1 MLIFSLLVLVEE
13 VCTTERAE
21 SSASSETLS
30 AKSGD
35 APVAA
40 DTKSDKSSDQ
50 PKSRQEVTATTAP
63 TVVESQQTTSEA
75 NLTAEDKPVSDAKI
89 DSARKPTIVR
99 LDASG
104 RITVVEQSEVK
115 AVVPQ
120 DTSVPKSV
128 ESVSGDTQGLL
139 SDELCIAANVGA
151 DCSYLYYCSF
161 AVFCF
166 IFTLLISAYPTLEFF
181 RLY

>member
-13 VCTTERAE
+13 VCATERAE

-30 AKSGD
+30 AKSED

-50 PKSRQEVTATTAP
+50 PKSSQEDIAP
-63 TVVESQQTTSEA
+63 TVVKSQQTTSQG
-75 NLTAEDKPVSDAKI
+75 NLPAEDKPVSDAKI

-104 RITVVEQSEVK
+104 RITLVEQSEVK

-139 SDELCIAANVGA
+139 SNELCIAANVGT
-151 DCSYLYYCSF
+151 DCSHLYYCCF
-161 AVFCF
+161 AFICF
-166 IFTLLISAYPTLEFF
+166 ISTLLI
-181 RLY
+181 

>member
-21 SSASSETLS
+21 STASSETLS

-40 DTKSDKSSDQ
+40 DTKSVSPQDDKSSDQ
-50 PKSRQEVTATTAP
+50 PKSRQEDTTP

-75 NLTAEDKPVSDAKI
+75 NLPAEDKPVSDAKI

-104 RITVVEQSEVK
+104 RITLVEQSEVK

-128 ESVSGDTQGLL
+128 ESVSSDTQGLL
-139 SDELCIAANVGA
+139 SDGT
-151 DCSYLYYCSF
+151 DCSYLYYCCF
-161 AVFCF
+161 AFICF
-166 IFTLLISAYPTLEFF
+166 ISLF
-181 RLY
+181 

>member
-21 SSASSETLS
+21 STASSETLS

-40 DTKSDKSSDQ
+40 DTKSVSPQDEKSSDQ

-139 SDELCIAANVGA
+139 SDELCIASNVGT
-151 DCSYLYYCSF
+151 DCSHLYYCCF
-161 AVFCF
+161 AFICF
-166 IFTLLISAYPTLEFF
+166 ISTLLI
-181 RLY
+181 

>member
-21 SSASSETLS
+21 STASSETLS

-40 DTKSDKSSDQ
+40 DTKSDKSLDQ
-50 PKSRQEVTATTAP
+50 PKSSQEDIAP
-63 TVVESQQTTSEA
+63 TVVKSQQTTSQG
-75 NLTAEDKPVSDAKI
+75 NLPAEDKLVSDAKI
-89 DSARKPTIVR
+89 DSARKPTIVG

-104 RITVVEQSEVK
+104 RITLVEQSEVK

-139 SDELCIAANVGA
+139 SNELCIAANVGA

>member
-1 MLIFSLLVLVEE
+1 MEE
-13 VCTTERAE
+13 VCATERAE

-50 PKSRQEVTATTAP
+50 PQSSQEGIAP
-63 TVVESQQTTSEA
+63 TVVKSQQTTSEA

-139 SDELCIAANVGA
+139 SNELCIAANVGA

-181 RLY
+181 R